1 MKSLFSS
8 YLKPIVVE
16 DGNGNVWEMSRC
28 VVDNDVI
35 EKYKN
40 NKESRVKFIF
50 FDYPDISFDPSVT
63 EIHKFKSRYRGN
75 SYIRIPL
82 MVIKD
87 KDEKYAHGFKY
98 CMDGVPDGYAVISKL
113 DLITDNKKLKTASKS
128 EKEKEGL
135 LICMNKIYEYNSLL
149 LGDVF
154 LVRKKDING
163 KYVFD
168 DIVFGFDKCKNLLID
183 SISDKLD
190 KTTINILKCTQL
202 STY

>member
-1 MKSLFSS
+1 MKNLFSNH
-8 YLKPIVVE
+8 LKPSSVFE
-16 DGNGNVWEMSRC
+16 DGNGNVFEISRC
-28 VVDNDVI
+28 IVDHDII

-40 NKESRVKFIF
+40 DKENRVKFIF

-82 MVIKD
+82 TLING
-87 KDEKYAHGFKY
+87 KDEKDVYSFKY
-98 CMDGVPDGYAVISKL
+98 CMDGIPDGYAVISKL

-135 LICMNKIYEYNSLL
+135 LICINKIYEYNSLL
-149 LGDVF
+149 LSDVF
-154 LVRKKDING
+154 RVRKKDING
-163 KYVFD
+163 NYVFD

-183 SISDKLD
+183 SISNKID
-190 KTTINILKCTQL
+190 KTIIKMYKNVLN
-202 STY
+202 